1 MSDLDD
7 KRLSN
12 NQTRSLLTRMRV
24 LIVTFVRIHKFD
36 SNNLSLI
43 IQTRAVNL
51 TFRVKE
57 LDFHN

>member
-24 LIVTFVRIHKFD
+24 LIVTFRIHKFD

-43 IQTRAVNL
+43 IRTRAVNL